1 MVHGFG
7 VLCIF
12 RELWEAEGS
21 ILRIRRSH
29 VRVVPGAP
37 AKSRGYGESRNPF
50 FLVFGRLPRLCP
62 AFLSIVHLVTVG
74 AGFRDREFTD
84 RGGAYLDVCRL
95 ARKQTHRNLTVFA
108 LLGEKAFDPEYLLL
122 ETALEEGLVEIR
134 EIGPGG
140 SVPELRLVNRAERPL
155 LIVEGEEL
163 VACTVTHR
171 QRFLATC
178 ARLSGFVW
186 KAILVEATFEDIRAA
201 SRVSTSPRTFI
212 QTPFAA
218 PWTPSRPSS
227 AFPSFTH
234 PRCGSF
240 RPSGPPVGFPNIS
253 PTGGWKST
261 GTAGCSSIRMDCD
274 APCSKGAFWPLD
286 RKGRQGVAI

>member
-1 MVHGFG
+1 LENHPNWIGAER
-7 VLCIF
+7 
-12 RELWEAEGS
+12 RETLKTGDYSIEGM
-21 ILRIRRSH
+21 
-29 VRVVPGAP
+29 
-37 AKSRGYGESRNPF
+37 ES
-50 FLVFGRLPRLCP
+50 
-62 AFLSIVHLVTVG
+62 
-74 AGFRDREFTD
+74 
-84 RGGAYLDVCRL
+84 
-95 ARKQTHRNLTVFA
+95 
-108 LLGEKAFDPEYLLL
+108 LL
-122 ETALEEGLVEIR
+122 ALERKSL
-134 EIGPGG
+134 
-140 SVPELRLVNRAERPL
+140 AD
-155 LIVEGEEL
+155 L

-171 QRFLATC
+171 QRFLASC

-201 SRVSTSPRTFI
+201 LSALTFPRTFI

-240 RPSGPPVGFPNIS
+240 RPSAPPVGFPNIS